1 MTLNANY
8 PHKSWILI
16 YPLFALFILIPLVN
30 PVWSQ
35 TTEQPNIVVMMVD
48 NTGWGELG
56 VYGGGVLRGAP
67 TPRLDKLASEGMQ
80 LLNFNVEPQCVPS
93 RSALMSGRFPIRSG
107 TTRVVWGVPYGL
119 TGWERTMAEIF
130 SDGGYA
136 TAMFGKWHL
145 GDIPGRFP
153 TDQGFD
159 EFFGVLNST
168 DEAEY
173 STQIGFDPDVMPVPH
188 IQESVRGGELKQV
201 KPFDL
206 SSRRTIDGELTEK
219 AIDFMRRQVDA
230 GKPFFNIIPFTQPHL
245 PTLPHPDF
253 EGRTGH
259 GPYADTHVEIDHR
272 AGQILDAIEE
282 LGIRNN
288 TIVIWTSDNGPE
300 IVNPWHGT
308 AGYWSGTYFTA
319 MEGSL
324 RVPFLIRWPGQIPA
338 GQKSNEIV
346 HIVDLLPTLAGA
358 AGLEMPKD
366 RIIDGVDQL
375 EFLTGKNKFSAREGF
390 PAYNG
395 DDMFAYKWR
404 DWKLHLIEQRS
415 ALDPPKRLNVP
426 QIYNLITDPKEEYD
440 LVPRGKTAS
449 WTFPPIFWQIVA
461 FQQTLT
467 QEPPIP
473 FGAPEPWDP

>member
-1 MTLNANY
+1 
-8 PHKSWILI
+8 
-16 YPLFALFILIPLVN
+16 
-30 PVWSQ
+30 
-35 TTEQPNIVVMMVD
+35 
-48 NTGWGELG
+48 
-56 VYGGGVLRGAP
+56 
-67 TPRLDKLASEGMQ
+67 
-80 LLNFNVEPQCVPS
+80 
-93 RSALMSGRFPIRSG
+93 
-107 TTRVVWGVPYGL
+107 
-119 TGWERTMAEIF
+119 
-130 SDGGYA
+130 
-136 TAMFGKWHL
+136 
-145 GDIPGRFP
+145 
-153 TDQGFD
+153 
-159 EFFGVLNST
+159 
-168 DEAEY
+168 
-173 STQIGFDPDVMPVPH
+173 
-188 IQESVRGGELKQV
+188 
-201 KPFDL
+201 
-206 SSRRTIDGELTEK
+206 
-219 AIDFMRRQVDA
+219 
-230 GKPFFNIIPFTQPHL
+230 
-245 PTLPHPDF
+245 
-253 EGRTGH
+253 
-259 GPYADTHVEIDHR
+259 
-272 AGQILDAIEE
+272 
-282 LGIRNN
+282 
-288 TIVIWTSDNGPE
+288 
-300 IVNPWHGT
+300 
-308 AGYWSGTYFTA
+308 

>member
-1 MTLNANY
+1 MTIRLA
-8 PHKSWILI
+8 LMRA
-16 YPLFALFILIPLVN
+16 FAAGLLLMPALVLAQA
-30 PVWSQ
+30 SR
-35 TTEQPNIVVMMVD
+35 PNIVIMMVD

-56 VYGGGVLRGAP
+56 VYGGGILRGAP

-93 RSALMSGRFPIRSG
+93 RSAFMTGRHPIRSG

-145 GDIPGRFP
+145 GDTPGRYP

-159 EFFGVLNST
+159 EFYGILNTT

-173 STQIGFDPDVMPVPH
+173 STQIGFDPKVLPLPQ
-188 IQESVRGGELKQV
+188 IQESVRNGPIRKV

-206 SSRRTIDGELTEK
+206 QTRRLIDAELTDK
-219 AIDFMRRQVDA
+219 AMEFMQRQVSA
-230 GKPFFNIIPFTQPHL
+230 GKPFLNVITYTQPHL

-253 EGRTGH
+253 EGKTGH

-272 AGQILDAIEE
+272 AGQILDAIDG
-282 LGIRNN
+282 LGIRGN

-300 IVNPWHGT
+300 VVQPWYGT
-308 AGYWSGTYFTA
+308 SGYWSGHYFTA

-324 RVPFLIRWPGQIPA
+324 RVPFLIRWPGQIPP
-338 GQKSNEIV
+338 GLKSNEIV
-346 HIVDLLPTLAGA
+346 HMVDLLPTLAEA
-358 AGLEMPKD
+358 SGLKMPKD

-375 EFLTGKNKFSAREGF
+375 NFFTGKKESSAREGF

-395 DDMFAYKWR
+395 DEMFAYKWR
-404 DWKLHLIEQRS
+404 NFKVHFVEQRR
-415 ALDPPKRLNVP
+415 AYEPPKRLNVP
-426 QIYNLITDPKEEYD
+426 QVYDLIRDPKEEFD
-440 LVPRGKTAS
+440 LIPQGFSAS
-449 WTFPPIFWQIVA
+449 WVLPPVSKEIVR
-461 FQQTLT
+461 FQTTLV

-473 FGAPEPWDP
+473 FGAPEPWTPKKQ